1 MAQKKTGKEKKE
13 FLQKLKTKGIPKS
26 AIDLYDAV
34 TEDDPDIVPGPT
46 YNKDTLINEKI
57 PDVNSVPYGGVF
69 VSSLTG
75 EDVPYDRAKRKLKD
89 KYTKDGKF
97 DKDEAYADV
106 EEYKNRPEIK
116 LKEKIKTLNALI
128 KKGMPEKEALS
139 RTTLTKTKDGY
150 RKRNIRERLNEE
162 MREKGTN
169 IRFIRDN
176 E

>member
-13 FLQKLKTKGIPKS
+13 FLQKLKAKGIPKP

-46 YNKDTLINEKI
+46 YNEDTLINEKVSDYKYLFH
-57 PDVNSVPYGGVF
+57 PDKEVPYESAAG
-69 VSSLTG
+69 LA
-75 EDVPYDRAKRKLKD
+75 RD

-97 DKDEAYADV
+97 DKDRAYADV
-106 EEYKNRPEIK
+106 EEYKNRPEMK
-116 LKEKIKTLNALI
+116 LYEQIKTLEALI
-128 KKGMPEKEALS
+128 EKGMPEKEALS

-150 RKRNIRERLNEE
+150 RKKNIRERLNEE

-169 IRFIRDN
+169 IRFIKNN